1 MKILKLIRQLCCLL
15 LLLLLVSC
23 NSDPQQL
30 IPLRPNEV
38 ILAFGDSLTYGV
50 GSGGQALSYPAQL
63 NRLTARKVVNA
74 GISGEISADGLKRLP
89 GLLDEY
95 EPELVIICHGGN
107 DLLRQLSKDELRA
120 NLRGMFEAANSRD
133 ISVVMIAVPQPN
145 LLLSDADVYGE
156 LAAELNIPLLS
167 DTLGELLSDNTYK
180 SDAVHLN
187 AQGYRKLAEAVAE
200 LLSENGA
207 I

>member
-1 MKILKLIRQLCCLL
+1 MLKLFRHLCCLILL
-15 LLLLLVSC
+15 LLLASC
-23 NSDPQQL
+23 GSDSQQML
-30 IPLRPNEV
+30 TLRPNDI

-50 GSGGQALSYPAQL
+50 GAGNPALSYPSQL
-63 NRLTARKVVNA
+63 NRLTARQVVNA
-74 GISGEISADGLKRLP
+74 GISGEVSSDGLKRLP

-107 DLLRQLSKDELRA
+107 DLLRRLSKDELRA
-120 NLRGMFEAANSRD
+120 NLRGMFEAANSRG
-133 ISVVMIAVPQPN
+133 IAVVMIAVPQPN
-145 LLLSDADVYGE
+145 LLLSDAEVYGE
-156 LAAELNIPLLS
+156 VATELNIPLLS
-167 DTLGELLSDNTYK
+167 DTLGKLLSDNGYK

-200 LLSENGA
+200 LLAKHGA